1 MEKIRIDQLLIKKGY
16 VPTRSKALQLIQEGK
31 VYVNQQ
37 LISKAGTFC
46 LEDDEIKIKEHH
58 LFDYVSRGGLK
69 LKKAIDTFHLDFN
82 QKVVLDIGASTG
94 GFSDCCLKHGASHVY
109 ALDVGKDQLDEKLK
123 NDVRVTNYEGIHFKD
138 VQTSL
143 FLKKID
149 VITIDVSFIS
159 IKSILMKV
167 NELFSD
173 IIIVGLFKPQFEVGK
188 QNINKNGVVKNKKTH
203 IEALH
208 AFQHFLHQ
216 NHFYCNQ
223 LTFSPIMGSKSGN
236 IEYLCLITR
245 KNEIHNCSI
254 ESVVAEA
261 FLTLKGVV

>member
-123 NDVRVTNYEGIHFKD
+123 NDYD
-138 VQTSL
+138 
-143 FLKKID
+143 
-149 VITIDVSFIS
+149 
-159 IKSILMKV
+159 ILMGYKQSGLNCENVSKV
-167 NELFSD
+167 
-173 IIIVGLFKPQFEVGK
+173 KEV
-188 QNINKNGVVKNKKTH
+188 I
-203 IEALH
+203 
-208 AFQHFLHQ
+208 
-216 NHFYCNQ
+216 
-223 LTFSPIMGSKSGN
+223 SKIS
-236 IEYLCLITR
+236 ER
-245 KNEIHNCSI
+245 KS
-254 ESVVAEA
+254 S
-261 FLTLKGVV
+261 K